1 MRLFYAILLSEEVL
15 DALTDA
21 QERLRAETVGGRLSR
36 RENLH
41 LTLSFLGETERLDA
55 AKRAGEGLRSKPFS
69 LSLRGAGSFRSGDS
83 ELFWAG
89 AELSEPL
96 RALQKELAGRL
107 RAEGFVLD
115 EKPFRPHLTL
125 MRQAI
130 PVPSFDRKAFAAS
143 IPQLSMRVENVSLMC
158 SERVKGVLT
167 YTELFRGRLWP

>member
-41 LTLSFLGETERLDA
+41 LTLLFLGETDRLDA
-55 AKRAGEGLRSKPFS
+55 AKRAGEGLRSRPFS

-83 ELFWAG
+83 ELFWVG

-96 RALQKELAGRL
+96 RA
-107 RAEGFVLD
+107 EGVVLD

-130 PVPSFDRKAFAAS
+130 PAPSFDRKAFAAS

-167 YTELFRGRLWP
+167 YTELFRGRLRP